1 MKLIV
6 SLLSI
11 AALAAFAQTPTPPTP
26 PAKPAKPAVIAGADA
41 DSAVIAGELPEKIVS
56 RFFGYLQ
63 RKDVDTAY
71 DQLTRNTKIAD
82 RADDVKTLKA
92 KTKEAISVFGMI
104 SGYEVVSTK
113 QVGERLVRY
122 TIVSLGKEFPLRWRF
137 YFYKPADAWKL
148 IDMRVDDRLA
158 AMFDEAED
166 DKSGKP

>member
-11 AALAAFAQTPTPPTP
+11 AALPAFPQTTTP
-26 PAKPAKPAVIAGADA
+26 PAKPAVIAVATA
-41 DSAVIAGELPEKIVS
+41 DSTAIAGELPEKIVS

-71 DQLTRNTKIAD
+71 DQLTRNTKIAE

-137 YFYKPADAWKL
+137 YFYKPAEAWKL

-158 AMFDEAED
+158 AMFDEADD
-166 DKSGKP
+166 DKNGKP

>member
-1 MKLIV
+1 MKLL

-11 AALAAFAQTPTPPTP
+11 VALPLFAQAPQ
-26 PAKPAKPAVIAGADA
+26 PAKPAVPAKPDVATEA
-41 DSAVIAGELPEKIVS
+41 EHPAPVAELPEKIVN

-71 DQLTRNTKIAD
+71 DQLTRATKIAE
-82 RADDVKTLKA
+82 RSDDVKTLKA
-92 KTKEAISVFGMI
+92 KTKEAISVFGAI
-104 SGYEVVSTK
+104 GGYEVVSTK
-113 QVGERLVRY
+113 NVGERLLRY

-158 AMFDEAED
+158 AMFDETDED
-166 DKSGKP
+166 KASKP

>member
-1 MKLIV
+1 MKLL

-11 AALAAFAQTPTPPTP
+11 VALPLFAQTPPL
-26 PAKPAKPAVIAGADA
+26 AKPAVPAKPDA
-41 DSAVIAGELPEKIVS
+41 ATEAEHPAPAAELPEKIVN

-71 DQLTRNTKIAD
+71 DQLTRATKIAE
-82 RADDVKTLKA
+82 RSDDVKTLKA
-92 KTKEAISVFGMI
+92 KTKEAISVFGAI
-104 SGYEVVSTK
+104 GGYEVVSTK
-113 QVGERLVRY
+113 MVGERLLRY

-158 AMFDEAED
+158 AMFDETDED
-166 DKSGKP
+166 KASKP

>member
-1 MKLIV
+1 MKLLSLFSIV
-6 SLLSI
+6 ALPLL
-11 AALAAFAQTPTPPTP
+11 AQVPQPVKPAV
-26 PAKPAKPAVIAGADA
+26 PAKPDAAAEVEHPAQ
-41 DSAVIAGELPEKIVS
+41 AGELPEKIVN

-71 DQLTRNTKIAD
+71 DQLTRATKIAE
-82 RADDVKTLKA
+82 RSDDVKTLKA
-92 KTKEAISVFGMI
+92 KTKEAISVFGVI

-113 QVGERLVRY
+113 MVGERLLRY

-158 AMFDEAED
+158 AMFDETDED
-166 DKSGKP
+166 KVGKP

>member
-1 MKLIV
+1 MKLF

-11 AALAAFAQTPTPPTP
+11 IALPLFAQAPQ
-26 PAKPAKPAVIAGADA
+26 PAKPAVTAKPDVATEA
-41 DSAVIAGELPEKIVS
+41 EHPAQAAELPEKIVN

-71 DQLTRNTKIAD
+71 DQLTRATKIAE
-82 RADDVKTLKA
+82 RSDDVKTLKA
-92 KTKEAISVFGMI
+92 KTKEAMRVFGVI

-113 QVGERLVRY
+113 MVGERLVRY

-158 AMFDEAED
+158 AMFDETDED
-166 DKSGKP
+166 KAAKP

>member
-1 MKLIV
+1 MKLL

-11 AALAAFAQTPTPPTP
+11 VALPLFAQAPV
-26 PAKPAKPAVIAGADA
+26 PAKPAVPAKPDA
-41 DSAVIAGELPEKIVS
+41 AAEVEHPAQAGELPEKIVN

-71 DQLTRNTKIAD
+71 DQLTRATKIAE
-82 RADDVKTLKA
+82 RSDDVKTLKA
-92 KTKEAISVFGMI
+92 KTKEAISVFGAI
-104 SGYEVVSTK
+104 GGYEVVSTK
-113 QVGERLVRY
+113 MVGERLLRY

-158 AMFDEAED
+158 AMFDETDED
-166 DKSGKP
+166 KASKP

>member
-1 MKLIV
+1 MKLIAAF
-6 SLLSI
+6 LSI
-11 AALAAFAQTPTPPTP
+11 TAVAAFAQTPAP
-26 PAKPAKPAVIAGADA
+26 KPAIVAEPAADHPA
-41 DSAVIAGELPEKIVS
+41 PAGEMPEKIVN

-71 DQLTRNTKIAD
+71 DQLTRNTKIAE

-92 KTKEAISVFGMI
+92 KTKEAINVFGVM

-113 QVGERLVRY
+113 QVGERLTRY
-122 TIVSLGKEFPLRWRF
+122 TVVSLGKEFPLRWRF

-158 AMFDEAED
+158 AMFDETD
-166 DKSGKP
+166 DEKVKP

>member
-1 MKLIV
+1 MKLLA
-6 SLLSI
+6 LLSTI
-11 AALAAFAQTPTPPTP
+11 ALPLFAQAPT
-26 PAKPAKPAVIAGADA
+26 PAKPAVPAKPDVAA
-41 DSAVIAGELPEKIVS
+41 EVEHPAQTAELPEKIVN

-71 DQLTRNTKIAD
+71 DQLTRATKIAE
-82 RADDVKTLKA
+82 RSDDVKTLKA
-92 KTKEAISVFGMI
+92 KTKEAISVFGAI

-113 QVGERLVRY
+113 TVGERLVRY

-158 AMFDEAED
+158 AMFDETDED
-166 DKSGKP
+166 KAAKP